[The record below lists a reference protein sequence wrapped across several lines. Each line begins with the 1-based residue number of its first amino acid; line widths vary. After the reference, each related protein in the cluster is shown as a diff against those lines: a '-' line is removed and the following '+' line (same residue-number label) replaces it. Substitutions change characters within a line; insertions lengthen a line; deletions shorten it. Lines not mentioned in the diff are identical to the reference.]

1 MQQQLL
7 IEFIDTLESTLKNLQ
22 EQVGSRSGFAR
33 LTIAQLQYIDAIHQ
47 LGEPT
52 ITEISARLNITKA
65 SVTAGVN
72 KLVSLGYA
80 VKTPSSADRRAVR
93 VSLTAAGRQM
103 VAAKQQAL
111 TEYSAFIDAALS
123 AEEARQLEAI
133 LGKLVQ
139 QFRQA

>member
-7 IEFIDTLESTLKNLQ
+7 IEFIDTLELTLQNLQ

-52 ITEISARLNITKA
+52 ITEIAARLAITKA

-80 VKTPSSADRRAVR
+80 VKTPSGVDRRALQ
-93 VSLTAAGRQM
+93 VSLTETGRQM
-103 VAAKQQAL
+103 VAAKEEAL
-111 TEYSAFIDAALS
+111 AEYGAFIDAALS
-123 AEEARQLEAI
+123 PEEARQLEAI
-133 LGKLVQ
+133 LAKLVGRFKQ
-139 QFRQA
+139 P